1 METGPIRIGNSGTS
15 RDGCSLQVVNL
26 THDEKEQLTGAM
38 SHGSSWVRV
47 DKEGGRLITHPVFA
61 PFPDPVVDK
70 EIHPF
75 WRGPSD
81 VEREMA
87 RQPTLFSFGDLHG
100 SSPSFFISHL
110 CGYNYT
116 PERYKLQASRLK
128 SYGFVEMRSERGDDG
143 KFWNNWFLPGVWLA
157 RGELKKEVDRLKKD
171 SALDDKQ
178 RCDQVVQFLCHNVQF
193 GTLDLVVQR
202 AAMVID

>member
-1 METGPIRIGNSGTS
+1 MDTDKIRIGDTVSSRSG
-15 RDGCSLQVVNL
+15 CAVKVENL
-26 THDEKEQLTGAM
+26 TDEEKDQLTGAM

-70 EIHPF
+70 EMHPF

-87 RQPTLFSFGDLHG
+87 RQPTLFNFGDLHG

-116 PERYKLQASRLK
+116 PENYKLQASRLK

-157 RGELKKEVDRLKKD
+157 QGELKEMVDKLKAD
-171 SALDDKQ
+171 PVLNNEQ
-178 RCDQVVQFLCHNVQF
+178 RTDRVVQFLCHNVQF

-202 AAMVID
+202 AAMVLD